1 MVHQNISHAEMML
14 RLQGVDGVGNGRRVV
29 EVFVLVEQF
38 HSGMVLLSIII
49 WKKGKKR
56 IPRKVPTEFKK
67 YFVRTKKENI
77 STRKVPTEFK
87 KYFVRTKKKTKV
99 REKYQQ
105 NSMSLSEPVNRTT
118 VLGTEMKKNTLT
130 RCTMDISDTT
140 TGFSRCC

>member
-1 MVHQNISHAEMML
+1 MVHQNILHAVLML

-38 HSGMVLLSIII
+38 HSGMVLLNIII
-49 WKKGKKR
+49 WKK
-56 IPRKVPTEFKK
+56 E
-67 YFVRTKKENI
+67 
-77 STRKVPTEFK
+77 
-87 KYFVRTKKKTKV
+87 KKKTY
-99 REKYQQ
+99 REKYQQNSKNILFEQRRKQKYEKSDQQ